1 MPFEN
6 MLDVLFDLLT
16 HTQIL
21 HNRVILIAR
30 DSFSLTLSHTSLINI
45 KMNKLNIKSKDIQS
59 Q

>member
-6 MLDVLFDLLT
+6 MLDVQFDLLT
-16 HTQIL
+16 HMQIL
-21 HNRVILIAR
+21 HNSVILIAR

-45 KMNKLNIKSKDIQS
+45 KMNKLNIKNKDIQS